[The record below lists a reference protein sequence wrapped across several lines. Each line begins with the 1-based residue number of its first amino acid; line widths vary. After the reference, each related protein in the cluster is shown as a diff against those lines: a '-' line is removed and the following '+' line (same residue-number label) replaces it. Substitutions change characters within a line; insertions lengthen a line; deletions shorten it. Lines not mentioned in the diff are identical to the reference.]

1 MPKTFQPT
9 YLPYS
14 ETNSFTKIVLDYV
27 KEAGDLKQFYAHN
40 VSLEGIKASIAQ
52 RKSFNTDRQLL
63 TKQLNAQYENIKDK
77 DLVKANIDRLLQENT
92 FTICTAHQP
101 NIFTGHLYFIYKIL
115 HTIKLADELTQLLPE
130 YNFVP
135 VYFMGSEDA
144 DLDELD
150 HVVVD
155 GKQYKWETKQTG
167 AVGRMKVDG
176 KLTNLIDEISG
187 RLSVEKYGKEIIDV
201 LKECFKQDY
210 TIEQATFLFVHHL
223 FKNYGLVVL
232 LPDNAGYK
240 KAMHSI
246 FADDLFNNTPSEIV
260 SETSKKLSEKYKVQ
274 AHPRE
279 INLFYLKDN
288 IRNRIVQV
296 KDKFVV
302 HETDLVF
309 TKDELEKELYE
320 HPEYFSPNV
329 ILRGLLQEIILPNIA
344 FIGGGGELAYWL
356 ELKDLFSNY
365 DVPFPVL
372 ILRNSFLLIEERFGE
387 VMKKLKIASVDLFKG
402 EQLLLNEI
410 VLKRTEHTLNL
421 GDEKTKMKSVYN
433 EIMQIVKQI
442 DLTLPQHTEALQT
455 KALKAL
461 SALEKK
467 MLRAE
472 KRKFEDTKNQLH
484 KILDSL
490 FPGGNL
496 QERTENFM
504 LFYTKFGSDFINEIY
519 KNSVTLTQQFC
530 VLEEKKKVKPLFRR
544 NL

>member
-1 MPKTFQPT
+1 MPKTFQST

-27 KEAGDLKQFYAHN
+27 KEADDLTAFYSHN
-40 VSLEGIKASIAQ
+40 VDLEGIKASIAE
-52 RKSFNTDRQLL
+52 RKTFSTNRQLL
-63 TKQLNAQYENIKDK
+63 VKELYVQYESINDK
-77 DLVKANIDRLLQENT
+77 DAVQANIDKLLQENT

-115 HTIKLADELTQLLPE
+115 HAIKLADELATQLPG

-144 DLDELD
+144 DLEELD
-150 HVVVD
+150 HVVID
-155 GKQYKWETKQTG
+155 SKKYKWETKQTG
-167 AVGRMKVDG
+167 AVGRMKVDD
-176 KLTNLIDEISG
+176 KLINLIDEISG

-201 LKECFKQDY
+201 LKECFKKSY
-210 TIEQATFLFVHHL
+210 TIEHATFLLVHHL
-223 FKNYGLVVL
+223 FKKYGLIIL
-232 LPDNAGYK
+232 LPDNAAYK
-240 KAMHSI
+240 KPMHSI
-246 FADDLFNNTPSEIV
+246 FEDDLFNNTPSEIV
-260 SETSKKLSEKYKVQ
+260 NETSKKLSEKYKVQ

-302 HETDLVF
+302 NDTDLVF
-309 TKDELEKELYE
+309 TKDELKNELEK

-356 ELKDLFSNY
+356 ELKDLFLHY
-365 DVPFPVL
+365 GVPFPVL
-372 ILRNSFLLIEERFGE
+372 ILRNSFLLIEEKYGV
-387 VMKKLKIASVDLFKG
+387 VMQKLEISSADLFKG

-410 VLKRTEHTLNL
+410 VLKQSEHILNL
-421 GDEKTKMKSVYN
+421 PSEKTKMESVYN
-433 EIMQIVKQI
+433 EIKQMVQQI
-442 DLTLPQHTEALQT
+442 DLTLVQHTEALQT

-472 KRKFEDTKNQLH
+472 KRKFQDTKNQLD

-504 LFYTKFGSDFINEIY
+504 LFYSKFGSDFINQLY
-519 KNSVTLTQQFC
+519 KNSLTLTQQFC
-530 VLEEKKKVKPLFRR
+530 VLEEKVD
-544 NL
+544 

>member
-1 MPKTFQPT
+1 MPKTFQST

-14 ETNSFTKIVLDYV
+14 ETNSFTKIVLDYL
-27 KEAGDLKQFYAHN
+27 KEADDLKEFYTHN
-40 VSLEGIKASIAQ
+40 VSLEGIKASINQ
-52 RKSFNTDRQLL
+52 RKNFNTDRQLL
-63 TKQLNAQYENIKDK
+63 TEQLHIQYEKISDN
-77 DLVKANIDRLLQENT
+77 DLVKVNIDRLSEENT
-92 FTICTAHQP
+92 FTLCTAHQP

-115 HTIKLADELTQLLPE
+115 HTIKLAEELTEQLPG

-150 HVVVD
+150 HVVID
-155 GKQYKWETKQTG
+155 GKKYKWQTKQIG
-167 AVGRMKVDG
+167 AVGRMKVDD
-176 KLTNLIDEISG
+176 KLINLIDEISG

-201 LKECFKQDY
+201 LKEYFKKDY
-210 TIEQATFLFVHHL
+210 TIEHATFLLVHHL
-223 FKNYGLVVL
+223 FKTYGLIVL
-232 LPDNAGYK
+232 LPDKAAYK

-246 FADDLFNNTPSEIV
+246 FEDDLFNNKPSEIV

-288 IRNRIVQV
+288 IRNRIVEV

-302 HETDLVF
+302 HETELVF
-309 TKDELEKELYE
+309 TKDELQKELEE

-356 ELKDLFSNY
+356 ELKDLFLY
-365 DVPFPVL
+365 YEVPFPVL
-372 ILRNSFLLIEERFGE
+372 ILRNSFLLIE
-387 VMKKLKIASVDLFKG
+387 KKYQQLIQKLELTSVDLFKV
-402 EQLLLNEI
+402 EQLLMNQI
-410 VLKRTEHTLNL
+410 VLERSKQKLNI
-421 GDEKTKMKSVYN
+421 DEEKSRIELVYN
-433 EIMQIVKQI
+433 EIKKVAKEI
-442 DLTLPQHTEALQT
+442 DPTLHQHTEALQT

-461 SALEKK
+461 AALEKK

-472 KRKFEDTKNQLH
+472 KRKFEDTKNQLD

-504 LFYTKFGSDFINEIY
+504 LFYAKFGSDFLNELY
-519 KNSVTLTQQFC
+519 KNSLTLSQEFC
-530 VLEEKKKVKPLFRR
+530 VLEE
-544 NL
+544 NG

>member
-1 MPKTFQPT
+1 MSKAFQST

-14 ETNSFTKIVLDYV
+14 ETNSFTKIVVDYL
-27 KEAGDLKQFYAHN
+27 KGADDLKQFYAHD
-40 VSLEGIKASIAQ
+40 VSLEGIIASITQ
-52 RKSFNTDRQLL
+52 RKNFNTNRQLL
-63 TKQLNAQYENIKDK
+63 TEQLDAHYENINNADS
-77 DLVKANIDRLLQENT
+77 VKANIRKLLEENT

-101 NIFTGHLYFIYKIL
+101 NIFTGHLYFIYKIF
-115 HTIKLADELTQLLPE
+115 HTIKLADELSAQLPD

-155 GKQYKWETKQTG
+155 GKKYKWETKQTG
-167 AVGRMKVDG
+167 AVGRMKVDDRLI
-176 KLTNLIDEISG
+176 KLIDEISG
-187 RLSVEKYGKEIIDV
+187 RLSVEKFGKEIIDV
-201 LKECFKQDY
+201 LKDCFKKNT
-210 TIEQATFLFVHHL
+210 TIEQATFLLVHHL
-223 FKNYGLVVL
+223 FKSYGLIIL
-232 LPDNAGYK
+232 LPDNAAYK

-246 FADDLFNNTPSEIV
+246 FEDDIFNNKPSEIV
-260 SETSKKLSEKYKVQ
+260 SKTSEKLSVQHKVQ

-279 INLFYLKDN
+279 INLFYLTDN

-302 HETDLVF
+302 HDTDIIF
-309 TKDELEKELYE
+309 TREELTKELNE

-372 ILRNSFLLIEERFGE
+372 ILRNSFLLIEEKYLQL
-387 VMKKLKIASVDLFKG
+387 MQKLKIKSPDLFKG
-402 EQLLLNEI
+402 EQILLDEI
-410 VLKRTEHTLNL
+410 VHQQSKNKLNL
-421 GDEKTKMKSVYN
+421 NDEEIKLQAVYN
-433 EIMQIVKQI
+433 EIKLIAKQI
-442 DLTLPQHTEALQT
+442 DRTLLQHTEALQT
-455 KALKAL
+455 KALKKL
-461 SALEKK
+461 SDLEKK

-472 KRKFEDTKNQLH
+472 KRKFEDTRSQLN
-484 KILDSL
+484 KISVSL
-490 FPGGNL
+490 FPNGNL

-504 LFYTKFGSDFINEIY
+504 LYYAKWGNDFMNAIYT
-519 KNSVTLTQQFC
+519 NSLTLGQEFC
-530 VLEEKKKVKPLFRR
+530 VIEEE
-544 NL
+544 